1 MVLLKDVLKKVVR
14 LDYLLL
20 KQLIV
25 QVNHDLKELLQVNL
39 FSLKAFGEGQTYLN
53 GRPLSK
59 TEEKHDFASSTA
71 RVILDNPPADCF
83 LTARQHAAAELLYH
97 WGRIL
102 RPPELQPN
110 HNNLLRTSI
119 KNYIAHLGTSEA
131 KLFHS
136 LLDDIQEQAK
146 SQTKTTK
153 LQERKNEILR
163 IIRDELKLDPLNL
176 PSFSPG
182 KPWVKAK
189 VKSILKL
196 PTKLSNE
203 LFTANNFDDA
213 WEKLRESGQLKEEK

>member
-1 MVLLKDVLKKVVR
+1 MGWFLLKDVLKKVVR

-53 GRPLSK
+53 GKPLSK
-59 TEEKHDFASSTA
+59 TEERHDFASSMA

-110 HNNLLRTSI
+110 HNNLLRNSI
-119 KNYIAHLGTSEA
+119 KNYIAHLKTNEA

-136 LLDDIQEQAK
+136 LLDDIQGQVK
-146 SQTKTTK
+146 LQTASTK

-163 IIRDELKLDPLNL
+163 IIHDELDLDPLNL
-176 PSFSPG
+176 PPMYPG
-182 KPWVKAK
+182 KPWIKSQ
-189 VKSILKL
+189 VKSKL
-196 PTKLSNE
+196 NLPNK
-203 LFTANNFDDA
+203 LFTSNSFDDT
-213 WEKLRESGQLKEEK
+213 WEELRKARQLKEEK